1 MSGRKILNQWWQEL
15 IGTERFNSAE
25 WLMLGVSALAL
36 AGAAV
41 ALARVLQ

>member
-1 MSGRKILNQWWQEL
+1 MSGRKIPNGWWQEI
-15 IGTERFNSAE
+15 IGSERFNGAE
-25 WLMLGVSALAL
+25 WLMLGVCALAL

>member
-1 MSGRKILNQWWQEL
+1 MSGRKLPEQWWQE
-15 IGTERFNSAE
+15 IIASERFNGAE

-41 ALARVLQ
+41 ALVRIIH

>member
-1 MSGRKILNQWWQEL
+1 MAGRKIPDQWWQE
-15 IGTERFNSAE
+15 ITRSERFNSAE

-41 ALARVLQ
+41 VLARVLQ